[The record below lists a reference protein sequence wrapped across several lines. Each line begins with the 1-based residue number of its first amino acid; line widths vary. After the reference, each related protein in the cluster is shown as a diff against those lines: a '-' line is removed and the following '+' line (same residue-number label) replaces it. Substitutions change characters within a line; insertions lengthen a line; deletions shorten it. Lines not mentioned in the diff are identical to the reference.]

1 MNKNLKQMIKK
12 GLALVGANPQ
22 KVAKLYQQYRQIRGY
37 RVVYNVNE
45 TDYEKNCLLQYIV
58 QPFLDNNVH
67 TQNSHQNQWQVV
79 ALAET
84 IGKFGYNVD
93 VRDWDDRISR
103 LKRYY
108 DLVIDI
114 YPGYNNTYKGQM
126 KSGCYRIAYL
136 TGMNP
141 SVANQNEQMRL
152 DALLKRKGVAL
163 PNERQTEALSR
174 DIETFDA
181 FFYIGNSYNLESFD
195 EFRLPPVYFIKN
207 TGYTFPFTIKTEN
220 KDAWKFLFFA
230 SSGQVHKG
238 LDLLLE
244 IFGQKDFPFELYICS
259 TFQSEKEFCE
269 LYKKELF
276 HTPNIHAVGFVDIM
290 GEQFREISEKCS
302 FTILPSCSEGVAGSV
317 LTAMSAGIIPIV
329 SRECGFEDDEVV
341 QLRDCELNTI
351 EAAIRY
357 YGEKDI
363 TWIEKESYRV
373 RQIVKD
379 RYSGEAF
386 VQSVRDALQNV
397 LGKKQNQ
404 KAFTG
409 GYNDR
414 V

>member
-1 MNKNLKQMIKK
+1 MGQSLKSMIKK
-12 GLALVGANPQ
+12 LLYWIGVNPSHMR
-22 KVAKLYQQYRQIRGY
+22 KWYLSIRG
-37 RVVYNVNE
+37 RTIAYNVHG
-45 TDYEKNCLLQYIV
+45 TQYEKNCLIQYIAE
-58 QPFLDNNVH
+58 PFVEHNETRRN
-67 TQNSHQNQWQVV
+67 THQNQWQVL
-79 ALAET
+79 ALAEEV
-84 IGKFGYNVD
+84 GKFGYNVD
-93 VRDWDDRISR
+93 VRDFDEQRG
-103 LKRYY
+103 LKSNY

-114 YPGYNNTYKGQM
+114 HPGLNDTYKPRM
-126 KSGCYRIAYL
+126 NDGCRRIAYL

-141 SVANQNEQMRL
+141 SVANKNEQIRL
-152 DALLKRKGVAL
+152 DAVAERRNVFL
-163 PNERQTEALSR
+163 PTERHAVPISR
-174 DIETFDA
+174 EIETFDA
-181 FFYIGNSYNLESFD
+181 FFFIGNAYNLKSFD
-195 EFRLPPVYFIKN
+195 EFCLPPVYFIKN

-290 GEQFREISEKCS
+290 GEQFRGISEQCS

-404 KAFTG
+404 KSIHR
-409 GYNDR
+409 R

>member
-22 KVAKLYQQYRQIRGY
+22 KVAKLYQQYQQMRGY

-114 YPGYNNTYKGQM
+114 YPGYNNTYRGQM

-152 DALLKRKGVAL
+152 DALLKRKGA
-163 PNERQTEALSR
+163 PDR
-174 DIETFDA
+174 
-181 FFYIGNSYNLESFD
+181 
-195 EFRLPPVYFIKN
+195 
-207 TGYTFPFTIKTEN
+207 
-220 KDAWKFLFFA
+220 
-230 SSGQVHKG
+230 
-238 LDLLLE
+238 
-244 IFGQKDFPFELYICS
+244 S
-259 TFQSEKEFCE
+259 T
-269 LYKKELF
+269 
-276 HTPNIHAVGFVDIM
+276 
-290 GEQFREISEKCS
+290 
-302 FTILPSCSEGVAGSV
+302 
-317 LTAMSAGIIPIV
+317 
-329 SRECGFEDDEVV
+329 
-341 QLRDCELNTI
+341 
-351 EAAIRY
+351 
-357 YGEKDI
+357 
-363 TWIEKESYRV
+363 
-373 RQIVKD
+373 
-379 RYSGEAF
+379 
-386 VQSVRDALQNV
+386 
-397 LGKKQNQ
+397 
-404 KAFTG
+404 
-409 GYNDR
+409 
-414 V
+414 